1 MTLQSQSIEGP
12 PLRISGCVITL
23 NEAARIGACLDS
35 LAICDEIVVVD
46 SHSTDLTREIAAG
59 RGARVI
65 ERDWPGFRS
74 QKQFTVDAASHDWVL
89 ILDAD
94 ETLSPR
100 LVDEI
105 RALKASGSDAVA
117 AWDMPRLSTY
127 FGRTIRHG
135 DWYPDRQLRLFD
147 RRRARFAGLEVH
159 EKVDVDGAVR
169 HLRGDILH
177 DSFES
182 LDDQLEKRTR
192 YARLVAEGQHAR
204 GKRGSWIKVFANP
217 AWRFLRGYVV
227 KAGFLDGWRGLS
239 LALIAAKYVREKHLR
254 LVILDRAA
262 RERARHSS
270 S

>member
-1 MTLQSQSIEGP
+1 MTLQSHIVDRA
-12 PLRISGCVITL
+12 PLRISGCVITF

-35 LAICDEIVVVD
+35 LAVCDEVVVVD
-46 SHSTDLTREIAAG
+46 SHSVDATRDIAQA

-74 QKQFTVDAASHDWVL
+74 QKQFAVDAAAHDWVL
-89 ILDAD
+89 VLDAD
-94 ETLSPR
+94 ETLSPP
-100 LVDEI
+100 LIAEI
-105 RALKASGSDAVA
+105 VALKAAGSDGAA
-117 AWDMPRLSTY
+117 AWDIPRLSKY
-127 FGRTIRHG
+127 FGRSIRHG

-159 EKVDVDGAVR
+159 EKVDVAGPVR

-177 DSFES
+177 DSFDS

-192 YARLVAEGQHAR
+192 YARLVAEAQHAR

-217 AWRFLRGYVV
+217 LWRFLRGYVV
-227 KAGFLDGWRGLS
+227 KGGFLDGWRGLAI
-239 LALIAAKYVREKHLR
+239 ALIAAKYVREKHLR

-262 RERARHSS
+262 SERGSHSS